1 MSKPRRCE
9 DCICAD
15 ALQDGRRTLLICAN
29 TPEWPGQMV
38 RVQRDGTCRRFRPKR
53 KVVRGVP
60 PEPRDDGIRYIP
72 LTKGKV
78 AIVDAADYEW
88 LCRYKWQALDF
99 GGRIYA
105 SRAAPGRGRLAMH
118 RAIMRP
124 PKGMVVDHIN
134 GNGLDNRRCNLR
146 ICTVAQNCANRRPL
160 RNRASSYKGVSIR
173 YNGKAT
179 AQIGCRGG
187 ILWLGTFDNEIEA
200 AKAYDRKAYELHGEF
215 AYLNFP
221 DEIEGA

>member
-1 MSKPRRCE
+1 MSKTRRCE

-15 ALQDGRRTLLICAN
+15 TLQDGRRTLLICAN
-29 TPEWPGQMV
+29 TPASPGQMV
-38 RVQRDGTCRRFRPKR
+38 RVKPDGACRRFRPKR

-60 PEPRDDGIRYIP
+60 PESHDDDIRYIP

-88 LCRYKWQALDF
+88 LSRYKWQALDF

-105 SRAAPGRGRLAMH
+105 SRAAPGRGRISMH
-118 RAIMRP
+118 RAIMKP

-146 ICTVAQNCANRRPL
+146 ICTFAQNCANRRPQ
-160 RNRASSYKGVSIR
+160 RNRASPYKGVAPGR
-173 YNGKAT
+173 NGKAT
-179 AQIGCRGG
+179 AQIGYRGE
-187 ILWLGTFDNEIEA
+187 IMWLGTFDDEIEA

-221 DEIEGA
+221 DEIESE